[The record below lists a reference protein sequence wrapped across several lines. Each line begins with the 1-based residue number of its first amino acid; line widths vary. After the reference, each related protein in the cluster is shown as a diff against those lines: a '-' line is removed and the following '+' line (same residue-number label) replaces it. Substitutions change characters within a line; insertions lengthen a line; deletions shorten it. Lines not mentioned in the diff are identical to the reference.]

1 MNLLIWI
8 FFGGILG
15 WIASR
20 MMETDDQ
27 QGVLLN
33 VVVGVVGAFIAG
45 LLLSPLLGVG
55 TINQSDFSLP
65 SMLISLLG
73 AVILL
78 ALVNAFRGRRYKGP
92 GDLPGTL

>member
-1 MNLLIWI
+1 
-8 FFGGILG
+8 
-15 WIASR
+15 
-20 MMETDDQ
+20 METDDQ

-78 ALVNAFRGRRYKGP
+78 ALVNAFRGRRV
-92 GDLPGTL
+92 

>member
-1 MNLLIWI
+1 MNLLLWI

-15 WIASR
+15 WIASV
-20 MMETDDQ
+20 MMGTDDQ
-27 QGVLLN
+27 QGTLLN

-65 SMLISLLG
+65 SMLILLLG

-78 ALVNAFRGRRYKGP
+78 ALVNAFRGRRV
-92 GDLPGTL
+92 

>member
-1 MNLLIWI
+1 MNLLLWI

-15 WIASR
+15 WIAS
-20 MMETDDQ
+20 MMMGTDGQ

-33 VVVGVVGAFIAG
+33 VVVGIVGAFIAG
-45 LLLSPLLGVG
+45 LLISPLLGAG

-73 AVILL
+73 AVIFL
-78 ALVNAFRGRRYKGP
+78 ALVNAFRGRRA
-92 GDLPGTL
+92 

>member
-55 TINQSDFSLP
+55 TINQSDFSFP

-78 ALVNAFRGRRYKGP
+78 ALVNAFRGRRV
-92 GDLPGTL
+92 

>member
-15 WIASR
+15 WIASV
-20 MMETDDQ
+20 MMGTDDQ
-27 QGVLLN
+27 QGTLLN

-65 SMLISLLG
+65 SMLILLLG

-78 ALVNAFRGRRYKGP
+78 ALVNAFRGRRV
-92 GDLPGTL
+92 

>member
-1 MNLLIWI
+1 MNLLLWI
-8 FFGGILG
+8 IIGGIIG
-15 WIASR
+15 WVAS
-20 MMETDDQ
+20 MIMGTDDQ
-27 QGVLLN
+27 QGTLLN
-33 VVVGVVGAFIAG
+33 VVVGVVGAFVAG

-78 ALVNAFRGRRYKGP
+78 ALVNAFRGRRV
-92 GDLPGTL
+92 

>member
-33 VVVGVVGAFIAG
+33 VVVGVVGAFIVW

-78 ALVNAFRGRRYKGP
+78 ALVNALRGRRI
-92 GDLPGTL
+92 

>member
-55 TINQSDFSLP
+55 TINQSDFSFP

-78 ALVNAFRGRRYKGP
+78 AFVNAFRGRRV
-92 GDLPGTL
+92 

>member
-78 ALVNAFRGRRYKGP
+78 ALVNAFRGRRV
-92 GDLPGTL
+92 

>member
-65 SMLISLLG
+65 SMLILLLG

-78 ALVNAFRGRRYKGP
+78 ALVNAFRGRRV
-92 GDLPGTL
+92 

>member
-1 MNLLIWI
+1 MNLLLWI

-15 WIASR
+15 WIASV
-20 MMETDDQ
+20 MMGTDDQ
-27 QGVLLN
+27 QGTLLN

-55 TINQSDFSLP
+55 TINQSDFSFP

-78 ALVNAFRGRRYKGP
+78 ALVNAFRGRRV
-92 GDLPGTL
+92 

>member
-73 AVILL
+73 AVIFWHLL
-78 ALVNAFRGRRYKGP
+78 TLFADDGYKGP
-92 GDLPGTL
+92 GDLPGTS

>member
-1 MNLLIWI
+1 MNLLLWI
-8 FFGGILG
+8 IIGGILG

-20 MMETDDQ
+20 MMGTDDQ

-33 VVVGVVGAFIAG
+33 IVVGVVGAFIAG

-78 ALVNAFRGRRYKGP
+78 ALVNAFRGRRV
-92 GDLPGTL
+92 

>member
-1 MNLLIWI
+1 MNLLLWI
-8 FFGGILG
+8 IIGGIIG
-15 WIASR
+15 WIAS
-20 MMETDDQ
+20 MIMGTDNQ
-27 QGVLLN
+27 QGTLLN
-33 VVVGVVGAFIAG
+33 IVVGVVGAFVAG

-78 ALVNAFRGRRYKGP
+78 ALVNAFRGRRV
-92 GDLPGTL
+92 

>member
-1 MNLLIWI
+1 MNLLLWI
-8 FFGGILG
+8 IIGGILG

-20 MMETDDQ
+20 MMGTDDQ

-33 VVVGVVGAFIAG
+33 IVVGVVGAFVAG

-78 ALVNAFRGRRYKGP
+78 ALVNAFRGRRV
-92 GDLPGTL
+92 

>member
-1 MNLLIWI
+1 MNLLLWI
-8 FFGGILG
+8 IIGGILG

-20 MMETDDQ
+20 MMGTDDQ
-27 QGVLLN
+27 QGLLLN
-33 VVVGVVGAFIAG
+33 IVVGVVGAFIAG

-78 ALVNAFRGRRYKGP
+78 ALVNAFRGRRV
-92 GDLPGTL
+92 

>member
-1 MNLLIWI
+1 MNLLLWI
-8 FFGGILG
+8 IVGGILG

-20 MMETDDQ
+20 MMGTDDQ

-33 VVVGVVGAFIAG
+33 IVVGVVGAFVAG

-78 ALVNAFRGRRYKGP
+78 ALVNAFRGRRV
-92 GDLPGTL
+92 

>member
-8 FFGGILG
+8 FLGGILG

-78 ALVNAFRGRRYKGP
+78 ALVNAFRGRRV
-92 GDLPGTL
+92 

>member
-55 TINQSDFSLP
+55 TINQSDFSFP

-78 ALVNAFRGRRYKGP
+78 ALVNAFRGRRI
-92 GDLPGTL
+92 

>member
-1 MNLLIWI
+1 MNLLLWI
-8 FFGGILG
+8 IVGGILG
-15 WIASR
+15 WIASW

-27 QGVLLN
+27 QGTLLN

-78 ALVNAFRGRRYKGP
+78 AFVNAFRGRRV
-92 GDLPGTL
+92 

>member
-78 ALVNAFRGRRYKGP
+78 AFVNAFRGRRV
-92 GDLPGTL
+92 

>member
-33 VVVGVVGAFIAG
+33 VIVGVVGAFIAG

-55 TINQSDFSLP
+55 TINQSDFSFP

-78 ALVNAFRGRRYKGP
+78 ALVNAFRGRRV
-92 GDLPGTL
+92 

>member
-1 MNLLIWI
+1 MNLLLWI

-15 WIASR
+15 WIASV
-20 MMETDDQ
+20 MMGTDDQ
-27 QGVLLN
+27 QGTLLN

-78 ALVNAFRGRRYKGP
+78 ALVNAFRGRRV
-92 GDLPGTL
+92 

>member
-1 MNLLIWI
+1 MNLLLWI
-8 FFGGILG
+8 IVGGVLG

-20 MMETDDQ
+20 MMGTDDQ

-45 LLLSPLLGVG
+45 LLLSPMLGVG

-73 AVILL
+73 AVVLL
-78 ALVNAFRGRRYKGP
+78 ALVNAFRGRRV
-92 GDLPGTL
+92 

>member
-45 LLLSPLLGVG
+45 LILSPLLGVG
-55 TINQSDFSLP
+55 TINQSDFSFP

-78 ALVNAFRGRRYKGP
+78 ALVNAFRGRRV
-92 GDLPGTL
+92 

>member
-8 FFGGILG
+8 FLGGILG

-55 TINQSDFSLP
+55 TINQSDFSHP

-78 ALVNAFRGRRYKGP
+78 ALVNAFRGRRV
-92 GDLPGTL
+92 